1 MKLKPG
7 RPVCLVVD
15 DLSIM
20 LSLGLEMKAL
30 VDFVHYSQQMLC
42 AHDGL
47 CKVTV
52 RATLEDSYSV
62 HATV

>member
-7 RPVCLVVD
+7 RPVYLVVD

-20 LSLGLEMKAL
+20 LSLGLEVKAL
-30 VDFVHYSQQMLC
+30 VDILHYSPQTPWP
-42 AHDGL
+42 HDGL

-52 RATLEDSYSV
+52 RASMDASYSV
-62 HATV
+62 PATV